1 MNWSEIVSVAVVLF
15 FIMDP
20 IGNMPIFNAV
30 LSHVDTSRKVRIAAR
45 ELLFAL
51 AVLLVFLFTGNSI
64 LSFLGLEQPSLS
76 IAGGVLLFIIS
87 LRMIFPRPG
96 RTEEA
101 DGDEDPYFVPLAVPL
116 VAGPSTIAMLLLL
129 SSQQPDA
136 ILSWT
141 IALLIAWGGTTVILL
156 TAPFMLKVLGQR
168 GARALER
175 LMGMILIILAT
186 QMLLNGV
193 RDFIHTLNG

>member
-1 MNWSEIVSVAVVLF
+1 MNWQDIISVAIVLF

-20 IGNMPIFNAV
+20 IGNMPVFNAV
-30 LSHVDTSRKVRIAAR
+30 LRHTDTAKKIRISAR
-45 ELLFAL
+45 ELVFAL
-51 AVLLVFLFTGNSI
+51 IVLLIFLYSGNAI

-87 LRMIFPRPG
+87 LRMVFPRPG
-96 RTEEA
+96 RSEET

-116 VAGPSTIAMLLLL
+116 LAGPSTIAMLLLL

-141 IALLIAWGGTTVILL
+141 VALLLAWGGSAVILL
-156 TAPFMLKVLGQR
+156 TAPFIMKVLGQR

-193 RDFIHTLNG
+193 RDFVATLG